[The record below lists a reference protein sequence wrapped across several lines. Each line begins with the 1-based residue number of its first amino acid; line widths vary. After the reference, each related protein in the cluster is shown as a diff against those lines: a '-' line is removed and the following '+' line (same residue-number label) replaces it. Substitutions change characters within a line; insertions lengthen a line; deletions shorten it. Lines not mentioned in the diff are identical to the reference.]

1 MGFIN
6 KKAHNVRQ
14 DRFNTPQMHKIE
26 NKPEVIEVEIVK
38 PTVIEAEIIEI
49 PVIEVETIESE
60 PKNIMEEEVIPPSK
74 KKKKKTQENNNIETI

>member
-14 DRFNTPQMHKIE
+14 DRFNTPQIHKIE
-26 NKPEVIEVEIVK
+26 NKPEVIEAEIVK
-38 PTVIEAEIIEI
+38 PMVIEAEIVEVPMIEA
-49 PVIEVETIESE
+49 EMIESVSE
-60 PKNIMEEEVIPPSK
+60 DIMKEKTIPQPK